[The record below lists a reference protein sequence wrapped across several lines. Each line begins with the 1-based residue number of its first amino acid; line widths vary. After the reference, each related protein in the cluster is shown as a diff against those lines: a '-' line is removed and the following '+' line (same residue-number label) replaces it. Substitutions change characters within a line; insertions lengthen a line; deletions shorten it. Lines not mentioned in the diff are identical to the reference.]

1 MRTRSTLKKRGA
13 SRLGGGKRTPALTA
27 VLAVCLGT
35 GFTTAGPATP
45 PPPASSFFVLEN
57 GIKVILYE
65 KHDVPL
71 VHISAAINI
80 GSKDEPPGSRGLV
93 HLLEHCIL
101 FRGTEFR
108 SGVEIGRDIRGNG
121 AYFNAHTSQDLA
133 TFEISLPSD
142 KADFGLANQKEILF
156 DFEIPAEELEKEKEV
171 ILEEIGM
178 TLDDPRKYAVSLVYQ
193 SLFPDHPYRNPVFGV
208 AEDITAATLETL
220 QAFHRTYFV
229 PSNCSLAVVG
239 DFSLAEMEKKVRAVF
254 GPVRGAPAPAAD
266 FPKAALLRKSISIRE
281 EMDVREAYLAIG
293 FVGPDYN
300 DPDQYGADLLV
311 EILGRGV
318 NPMLFSALRTR
329 RDLVQT
335 VDMDYSAHQFGGVLV
350 AFFTLDPKD
359 IGAARS
365 EATSFLKRVRSL
377 NFSAKDYL
385 GPERLEV
392 FDYLK
397 SAQNQIRYRSQKSR
411 ETGMLLATA
420 LARHLLLSKDLNETG
435 EFADTIG
442 RVTSSKLRDVAAK
455 YLSKGE
461 YVVVAIVPGKKS

>member
-1 MRTRSTLKKRGA
+1 MRTRSTPKTKGA
-13 SRLGGGKRTPALTA
+13 SRHGGGNRTLCLTA
-27 VLAVCLGT
+27 VLMAVWLA
-35 GFTTAGPATP
+35 TAGAKSGSPPA
-45 PPPASSFFVLEN
+45 ASSFFVLEN
-57 GIKVILYE
+57 GLKVILYE

-71 VHISAAINI
+71 IHISAAINV
-80 GSKDEPPGSRGLV
+80 GSKDEPSGSRGLV

-142 KADFGLANQKEILF
+142 RADFGLSNQKEILF
-156 DFEIPAEELEKEKEV
+156 DFAIPAEELEKEKEV

-178 TLDDPRKYAVSLVYQ
+178 TLDDPRKYAASLVYQ
-193 SLFPDHPYRNPVFGV
+193 NLFPGHPYRNPVYGV
-208 AEDITAATLETL
+208 VEDIRAVTLETL
-220 QAFHRTYFV
+220 LAFHRTYFV
-229 PSNCSLAVVG
+229 PSNGSLAVVG

-254 GPVRGAPAPAAD
+254 GPVPAAPAPAAD
-266 FPKAALLRKSISIRE
+266 FPKAPLLGKAVFLRE
-281 EMDVREAYLAIG
+281 ERDVREAYLAVG
-293 FVGPDYN
+293 FIGPDYN

-329 RDLVQT
+329 RDLVQS
-335 VDMDYSAHQFGGVLV
+335 VDMDYSAYRFGGVCL
-350 AFFTLDPKD
+350 AFFTLDPD
-359 IGAARS
+359 NVGAARS

-392 FDYLK
+392 FDYLR

-411 ETGMLLATA
+411 ETGVLLATA
-420 LARHLLLSKDLNETG
+420 LARHLLLTNDLNETG
-435 EFADTIG
+435 DFADTIG
-442 RVTSSKLRDVAAK
+442 RVTSSKLSDVAAK

-461 YVVVAIVPGKKS
+461 YVVVAIVPRKKS